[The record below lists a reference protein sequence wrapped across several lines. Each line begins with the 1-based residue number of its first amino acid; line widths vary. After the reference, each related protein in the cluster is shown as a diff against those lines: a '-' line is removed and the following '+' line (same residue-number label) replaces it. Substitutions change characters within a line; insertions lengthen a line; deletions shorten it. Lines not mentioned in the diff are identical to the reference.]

1 MYSENSFKNYIFWLK
16 VRRIFFMVIFSI
28 VGALVGIALSEF
40 LINILLFDTF
50 FRIVTITISTLLFFS
65 ISWLITATT
74 GKEIQEGYWK
84 IAVLR
89 KLTVISKKLDV
100 LEDFD
105 LNSLK
110 KDLSAENTL
119 TNKQNNKNLSKKKI
133 IQEENLDTPDELE
146 NIDE

>member
-110 KDLSAENTL
+110 KDLSVGNTL
-119 TNKQNNKNLSKKKI
+119 ANKQNNKNSSKKKI